1 MKGATYFDILVSIL
15 IAVIVTVTYNIL
27 QSSRSENVLENLQ
40 SSQYVGDCHFALM
53 SAYGND
59 YNRKVPIKTKEGS
72 YGELINYYSLP
83 IKKDVKNKKELI
95 ARYKKAYYENIQF
108 EDYDGKYG
116 NVEDIKAVC
125 QMYIFDPYSYLTF
138 KKSSGYL
145 VKVKVG

>member
-27 QSSRSENVLENLQ
+27 QSSRSENILENLQ
-40 SSQYVGDCHFALM
+40 SSQYIGDCHFALT
-53 SAYGND
+53 SAYGSD

-72 YGELINYYSLP
+72 FGELISYYGLP
-83 IKKDVKNKKELI
+83 IKRDVSSKKELI
-95 ARYKKAYYENIQF
+95 AKYKNVYYEDVQF
-108 EDYDGKYG
+108 EDYDGSYG

-138 KKSSGYL
+138 KESSGYL